1 MFLAASVTTSNVIA
15 EWCESIGADWAEIAP
30 ALRLDRRIGQY
41 TYLNPGLGISGGNLE
56 RDLATFCNFADE
68 WGTDSRMV
76 RSWISNSGYRKD
88 WPLRMIHRHILANV
102 DDPTLGVLGL
112 AYKENTN
119 SVKNSPSL
127 RLLQS
132 LSSVA
137 IRTYDPAVSE
147 IDDHQIGRAS
157 CRERVCQSV

>member
-1 MFLAASVTTSNVIA
+1 
-15 EWCESIGADWAEIAP
+15 
-30 ALRLDRRIGQY
+30 
-41 TYLNPGLGISGGNLE
+41 
-56 RDLATFCNFADE
+56 
-68 WGTDSRMV
+68 MV

-88 WPLRMIHRHILANV
+88 WPLRMIHRHILTNV

-127 RLLQS
+127 RMLRS

-147 IDDHQIGRAS
+147 IDDHSKLTRAHSAIEAAEGVDGRIIKKPWAGF
-157 CRERVCQSV
+157 